1 MMDYQFGD
9 ALTRYP
15 LRCDPV
21 PSYKKDGPM
30 LRGIRK
36 ASSNWLGKIVMTVVM
51 GLLIV
56 AFGIWGIADIF
67 RGFGQ
72 STVAKIGSTEI
83 STEQFRQI
91 YNDRLQQIGRQFGRS
106 LTPDQIRAF
115 GLDRQVLQQVI
126 AEAALDEDA
135 RRKGL
140 NESDD
145 EIRHQIMSDP
155 NFKGTNGA
163 FDPARFAGV
172 IRQIGF
178 TEQRYVNEQRQVAL
192 RRQIAGTVT
201 AGAEPSKTLIE
212 ALNRFQNE
220 QRSIDYVKLGTAQ
233 AGTIDPAS
241 PAQLASYF
249 DAHKVQFRAPEFRK
263 ISFVVMT
270 PEEIAKWTNVSDED
284 AKKVYEQRKDKLNT
298 PERREVSQ
306 IIFPNGEEAQAAR
319 TKIAGGTSFDDIA
332 KERGLTASDVD
343 LGTITKA
350 EIIDPAVANATF
362 ALASGDISQPIQG
375 KFGVALIKVGKI
387 QPGIQPSYDSV
398 AATLKHDIAI
408 ERARA
413 SVNDLHNKMEDERG
427 GGASVQEAAK
437 KLGLTAVTIDAVDR
451 SGRGLDGKAVAG
463 IPPGVDLVS
472 QAFAS
477 DVGVDNEALQF
488 GSGYIWFD
496 VLGVTPS
503 RDRTLDEVKDQVE
516 KRWRDDQITNRLRTK
531 ATEMVQKL
539 GQSGKLAD
547 EAAAVG
553 AKVDTASD
561 FKRDA
566 TVTGLPAAV
575 VAAAFRAA
583 KDGAGEAPGA
593 GNDEWIVFRV
603 TDVKVPPLD
612 LASDEM
618 KKLKG
623 SIQSSQSDEDV
634 GQYIAR
640 LETEIGTTI
649 NQAAVA
655 QITGANSN
663 N

>member
-1 MMDYQFGD
+1 
-9 ALTRYP
+9 
-15 LRCDPV
+15 
-21 PSYKKDGPM
+21 M
-30 LRGIRK
+30 LRGIRN
-36 ASSNWLGKIVMTVVM
+36 ASSNWLGKIIMTIVM

-56 AFGIWGIADIF
+56 AFGVWGIADIF

-72 STVAKIGSTEI
+72 STVAKVGSTEI
-83 STEQFRQI
+83 SIEQFRQT
-91 YNDRLQQIGRQFGRS
+91 YNDRMQQISRQFGRS

-115 GLDRQVLQQVI
+115 GLDRQVLQQMI

-145 EIRHQIMSDP
+145 EVRRQIMSDP
-155 NFKGTNGA
+155 NFKGANGA

-172 IRQIGF
+172 IRQIGY
-178 TEQRYVNEQRQVAL
+178 TEQRYVAEQRHVAL
-192 RRQIAGTVT
+192 RRQIAGTVMS
-201 AGAEPSKTLIE
+201 GAEPSKTLID

-220 QRSIDYVKLGTAQ
+220 QRTIDYVKLGAAQ
-233 AGTIDPAS
+233 AGTIDPPS
-241 PAQLASYF
+241 PEQLASYF
-249 DAHKVQFRAPEFRK
+249 DAHKVQFRAPEYRK

-270 PEEIAKWTNVSDED
+270 PEEIAKWTTVSDED

-319 TKIAGGTSFDDIA
+319 TKIAAGTSFEDIA
-332 KERGLTASDVD
+332 KERGLAASDVD
-343 LGTITKA
+343 LGNITKA
-350 EIIDPAVANATF
+350 EIIDPAVANAAF
-362 ALASGDISQPIQG
+362 SLASGDISQPIPG
-375 KFGVALIKVGKI
+375 KFGVALVKVGKI
-387 QPGIQPSYDSV
+387 QPAIEPSYESV
-398 AATLKHDIAI
+398 AATLKRDIAM

-437 KLGLTAVTIDAVDR
+437 KLGLTAVTIEAVDR
-451 SGRGLDGKAVAG
+451 SGRGPDGKPVAG

-516 KRWRDDQITNRLRTK
+516 TRWRDDQITSRLRTK
-531 ATEMVQKL
+531 ATAMVEKL
-539 GQSGKLAD
+539 GQNATIAD

-553 AKVDTASD
+553 AKVENASA

-566 TVTGLPAAV
+566 TVTGLPASV
-575 VAAAFRAA
+575 VAAAFRTA
-583 KDGAGEAPGA
+583 KDGAGQAPGA
-593 GNDEWIVFRV
+593 GNDEWVVFRV
-603 TDVKVPPLD
+603 TDVTVPALD

-618 KKLKG
+618 KKLKD
-623 SIQSSQSDEDV
+623 SIQRSQSDEDV
-634 GQYIAR
+634 GQYITK

-655 QITGANSN
+655 QVTGATSN